1 MIEETFPTGKLAQD
15 YLLIEVKGEDAERFL
30 QAQTTSDVKAL
41 QIGDGQESSLLDRK
55 AKVIAYF
62 NLYKKSPTAFL
73 ILAPEA
79 QKQAIMEHLE
89 RFIFADQVEVVP
101 LVFPFCQ
108 LVSGSHASLKLPPQA
123 SNRAALMPLNKGFI
137 TRLQLAPCPTFI
149 IFSEEDSLTLPQLS
163 REELLIRRVEAGQ
176 AEFLTDYSDSLIVEL
191 SLSSPAVSYTK
202 GCFQG
207 QEVLARV
214 KAQGS
219 PSRQL
224 VGLVLKSSEAINFPV
239 GSQFHL
245 NAEETAG
252 TLASHGFSPRLSKH
266 IALAFLKRD
275 LRVPGREIEG
285 YVEVEGKRLP
295 LKAQVQVLPFMEP
308 EKDEDLAQSL
318 YEEALQD
325 FTAGNGAVAIQTLKQ
340 VVLLAPSF
348 EDGYEALGV
357 MLSKVDDGKHIDE
370 AIACMKELAALNPDS
385 IMAHANLSVFYLE
398 KGDKEMAEEE
408 KAVSMSIRMR
418 QAAKEAMQ
426 EKNAREEQEKERKE
440 AAERIK
446 LFQEVLEIDPDDL
459 FANQGLGN
467 CYNILGEHE
476 RAIGYLE
483 KAIAIK
489 ENHTQCYEDLGKA
502 YEALGNLARAAEYYG
517 KGVEIAAK
525 KGDMQPLKAMKAKLE
540 ALLLQSGK

>member
-1 MIEETFPTGKLAQD
+1 MLEETFPTGKLAKT
-15 YLLIEVKGEDAERFL
+15 YLLIEVKGADAERFL

-62 NLYKKSPTAFL
+62 NLYKKSPTSFL
-73 ILAPEA
+73 ILAPEV
-79 QKQAIMEHLE
+79 QKQAITEHLE
-89 RFIFADQVEVVP
+89 RFIFADQVEVRP
-101 LVFPFCQ
+101 LVFPCCE
-108 LVSGSHASLKLPPQA
+108 LVSGSHATLKIASLA
-123 SNRAALMPLNKGFI
+123 TSNAALMPLKDGFMA
-137 TRLQLAPCPTFI
+137 RLPLTPCPTFI
-149 IFSEEDSLTLPQLS
+149 IFSEKETLSLPKLAS
-163 REELLIRRVEAGQ
+163 DELLVRRIEAGQ

-224 VGLVLKSSEAINFPV
+224 VGLVLTSSEPINFPS

-245 NAEETAG
+245 TDGETAG
-252 TLASHGFSPRLSKH
+252 TLASHGFSRRLSKH

-285 YVEVEGKRLP
+285 YVDVEGKRLP
-295 LKAQVQVLPFMEP
+295 LKAQVTVLPFIEP
-308 EKDEDLAQSL
+308 EKDQDLAQSL

-325 FTAGNGAVAIQTLKQ
+325 FTAGRAEIAIETLKQ
-340 VVLLAPSF
+340 VIFLAPSF

-357 MLSKVDDGKHIDE
+357 MLSKVEGGNIDE
-370 AIACMKELAALNPDS
+370 AIACMKELAAINPDS

-418 QAAKEAMQ
+418 QAAREAMQ
-426 EKNAREEQEKERKE
+426 EKNARDEKEKELKE

-446 LFQEVLEIDPDDL
+446 LFQEVLAIDPDDL

-489 ENHTQCYEDLGKA
+489 ENHTQCYEEMGKA
-502 YEALGNLARAAEYYG
+502 YEALGNLEKASQYYSQG
-517 KGVEIAAK
+517 MEIAAK
-525 KGDMQPLKAMKAKLE
+525 KGDMQPLKAMKAKME
-540 ALLLQSGK
+540 ALLLKSSK

>member
-1 MIEETFPTGKLAQD
+1 MIEETFPTGKLALN

-30 QAQTTSDVKAL
+30 QSQTTSDVKAL

-62 NLYKKSPTAFL
+62 NLYKTSPTAFL
-73 ILAPEA
+73 ILAPEV
-79 QKQAIMEHLE
+79 QKQAIIEHLE
-89 RFIFADQVEVVP
+89 RFIFADKVEVVP
-101 LVFPFCQ
+101 LVFPFCE
-108 LVSGSHASLKLPPQA
+108 LVSGSQAPLKIPPSA
-123 SNRAALMPLNKGFI
+123 GSRAALMPLSKGFI
-137 TRLQLAPCPTFI
+137 ARIHISPCPTFI
-149 IFSEEDSLTLPQLS
+149 IFSEEETLTLPQLS

-224 VGLVLKSSEAINFPV
+224 VGLVLNSSEAINFPV

-252 TLASHGFSPRLSKH
+252 TLVSHGFSPRLSKH

-295 LKAQVQVLPFMEP
+295 LKAQVQVLPFIEP
-308 EKDEDLAQSL
+308 ERDEDLAKRL

-325 FTAGNGAVAIQTLKQ
+325 FTAGNGAAAIQTLKQ
-340 VVLLAPSF
+340 VVLLAPTF

-357 MLSKVDDGKHIDE
+357 MLSKVDEGKHIDE

-408 KAVSMSIRMR
+408 KAISMSIRMR
-418 QAAKEAMQ
+418 QAAREAMQ
-426 EKNAREEQEKERKE
+426 EKNARDEQEKERKE

-446 LFQEVLEIDPDDL
+446 LFQEVLQIDADDL

-489 ENHTQCYEDLGKA
+489 ENHTQCYEEMGKA
-502 YEALGNLARAAEYYG
+502 YEALGNLTRAAEYYG

-525 KGDMQPLKAMKAKLE
+525 KGDMQPLKAMKAKME